1 MFVLLSTDFAIR
13 LTIPLFKGTSVLAST
28 GFLTYL
34 GFLVNGFLTF
44 VGLTLTFYGA
54 YGSTSL

>member
-34 GFLVNGFLTF
+34 GFLVGFLTF

>member
-13 LTIPLFKGTSVLAST
+13 LTIPLFKGTSFLAST

-34 GFLVNGFLTF
+34 DFLVNGFLTS
-44 VGLTLTFYGA
+44 VGLTLTFFGA
-54 YGSTSL
+54 